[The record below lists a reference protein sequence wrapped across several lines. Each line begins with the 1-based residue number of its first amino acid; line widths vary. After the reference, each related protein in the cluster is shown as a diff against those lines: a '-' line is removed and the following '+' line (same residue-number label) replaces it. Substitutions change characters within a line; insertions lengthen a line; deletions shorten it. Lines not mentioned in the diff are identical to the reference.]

1 MTGRSPGV
9 DRLNV
14 LSNENAEQELMAC
27 CGSKM
32 WAGAVAAARPFA
44 DEAELAAAADRAFVR
59 LGWADVL
66 EALSRHPRIGDPPEG
81 DGRES
86 AWSRVEQSGA
96 RVPAEQSG
104 ARVSAEQPG
113 ARVSAELRRGNLAY
127 EGRFGHVFLIC
138 ATGLSAERILSD
150 LRRRVGN
157 DPGTER
163 EAVRTELQK
172 ITRLRLARLAA
183 GPGED
188 R

>member
-9 DRLNV
+9 DRLNA
-14 LSNENAEQELMAC
+14 LPDENAERELMTC
-27 CGSKM
+27 CGSKA

-44 DEAELAAAADRAFVR
+44 DEAELATAADRAFAR
-59 LGWADVL
+59 IGWADVL

-86 AWSRVEQSGA
+86 AWSR
-96 RVPAEQSG
+96 AEQSG
-104 ARVSAEQPG
+104 ARA
-113 ARVSAELRRGNLAY
+113 SAELRRGNLAY
-127 EGRFGHVFLIC
+127 ESRFGHVFLIC
-138 ATGLSAERILSD
+138 ATGLSQERILAD

-163 EAVRTELQK
+163 ETVRTELQK
-172 ITRLRLARLAA
+172 ITRLRLAGLA
-183 GPGED
+183 GGSGED